1 MTVMEMTKSKERQRE
16 IIGYIANNDVELGEL
31 LKLQKELNN
40 LMKENTE
47 EKQKT
52 YWTKTFDRIVKKKK
66 WAEITIRE
74 FADLRNAGL
83 TCYAIAEHF
92 KVSKS
97 TVLNYTQRNK
107 KEYYQIFDMNEYQK
121 NKEIWND

>member
-1 MTVMEMTKSKERQRE
+1 MTKNKERQRE

-52 YWTKTFDRIVKKKK
+52 YRTKTFDRIVKKKK

-107 KEYYQIFDMNEYQK
+107 KEYYQIFDMNEYQR